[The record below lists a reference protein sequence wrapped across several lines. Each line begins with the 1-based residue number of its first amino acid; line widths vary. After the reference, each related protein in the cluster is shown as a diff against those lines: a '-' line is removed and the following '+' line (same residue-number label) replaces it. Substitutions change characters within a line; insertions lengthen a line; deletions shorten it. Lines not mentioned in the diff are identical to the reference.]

1 MAPTGLGPKARNVTG
16 VNRVRARRKSAGAV
30 MKASGSCAS
39 AVLPMRRATRL
50 SSMECVCIQC
60 VWIARAQSEN
70 VHVCV
75 CTRCQRVATH
85 EHRHRLT
92 QTRNTD
98 TTQKHKASDA
108 QVATHE
114 HRHTLTQT
122 GHTDTTHKH
131 KASDAPDER
140 CPIATA
146 GPRKISA
153 MWSS

>member
-1 MAPTGLGPKARNVTG
+1 MRPCAGLQSHLFAPTMAPTGLGPKARNVTG

-92 QTRNTD
+92 QTRHTD
-98 TTQKHKASDA
+98 TTQKHTASD
-108 QVATHE
+108 
-114 HRHTLTQT
+114 TL
-122 GHTDTTHKH
+122 
-131 KASDAPDER
+131 DER
-140 CPIATA
+140 RPVATA

-153 MWSS
+153 MWSL